1 MKDTKT
7 QEMSKAYKEA
17 KKQMMESL
25 KELNRCV
32 RHRLHHGDEDLN
44 YGHVG
49 DVRHIND
56 LLKEIITF
64 IN

>member
-1 MKDTKT
+1 MDITKD
-7 QEMSKAYKEA
+7 AYKEA
-17 KKQMMESL
+17 KAQMRKSL
-25 KELNRCV
+25 KELNRCI
-32 RHRLHHGDEDLN
+32 RHRLHQGEKDIN

-56 LLKEIITF
+56 LLKEIIIF